1 MATLLNCIAAVA
13 IGGFSDLAVLI
24 NSAKNSSCLSREE
37 IDCSFCPAALYS
49 VWYLLVYA
57 AAVLLSPLSV
67 FDQGETRL
75 DGVCSL
81 SVSDCDRRGSLC
93 YTDQHGCGSW
103 GWGWNCSNRMEFQPQ
118 TWHRVIKIKI
128 CAAFSTSPSLVIYS
142 VKYATVILSLTE
154 KLLEKNLTSSSSPRR
169 KVTVFCSLHL
179 FPHT

>member
-13 IGGFSDLAVLI
+13 IGGFSDLAALI
-24 NSAKNSSCLSREE
+24 NSAKNSSCPSREE

-128 CAAFSTSPSLVIYS
+128 CPHRHLWWFTALNMLQSSC
-142 VKYATVILSLTE
+142 LTE
-154 KLLEKNLTSSSSPRR
+154 KLLEKNLTSSSSPRKKWLFSAR
-169 KVTVFCSLHL
+169 SICSHTVK
-179 FPHT
+179 

>member
-81 SVSDCDRRGSLC
+81 SVSDCDRRGSALFA
-93 YTDQHGCGSW
+93 TPNSMDAALGG
-103 GWGWNCSNRMEFQPQ
+103 GGETVATGWNFN
-118 TWHRVIKIKI
+118 
-128 CAAFSTSPSLVIYS
+128 L
-142 VKYATVILSLTE
+142 
-154 KLLEKNLTSSSSPRR
+154 KLGIGWLK
-169 KVTVFCSLHL
+169 
-179 FPHT
+179 